1 MLHVHQAHLANLGA
15 VVVSRVLGKPAVATF
30 HSVPLGTTSF
40 GGMLER
46 TSQSIIPRLCAGV
59 AFVSEQTQREFGIG
73 GQVIHNGVDPDRF
86 PRTTNSRDRLRQS
99 LGLNGFVVAFSG
111 RRTRSKGYFDLLRA
125 ISRARTA
132 GVDVRLIAMGDSSAA
147 ENDKAQS
154 LARELGLSD
163 SLRDLGRREDSSL
176 VLRAADAFAL
186 PSYHEGLPLG
196 ILEALAAP
204 LPIVASNVGGIP
216 EIIRDGKE
224 GFLLPPG
231 DVEGL
236 AERLV
241 RLARNPF
248 LAASLAE
255 NARERAKSFTLTRT
269 VESYVRFYQ
278 AAWNRSVAGRG
289 NP

>member
-1 MLHVHQAHLANLGA
+1 
-15 VVVSRVLGKPAVATF
+15 
-30 HSVPLGTTSF
+30 
-40 GGMLER
+40 
-46 TSQSIIPRLCAGV
+46 
-59 AFVSEQTQREFGIG
+59 
-73 GQVIHNGVDPDRF
+73 
-86 PRTTNSRDRLRQS
+86 
-99 LGLNGFVVAFSG
+99 VVAFSG